1 MIAEERDYR
10 IDVSEFYLR
19 LTTESIRLYS
29 NKIRNIANLRDV
41 IDDRATMASLLPQYY
56 TQAEM
61 KEHLSIIPTD
71 GDISLKFTILETSA
85 ASIDAAAEMLAETMG
100 LSVAFAD
107 TLSLLMYDFI
117 VEENKTE
124 VLTKLG
130 LTPEQAE
137 EYRKILKKK
146 PSNVIP
152 IK

>member
-1 MIAEERDYR
+1 MVAEERNYK

-41 IDDRATMASLLPQYY
+41 IDDRAAVAGLLPQYY

-85 ASIDAAAEMLAETMG
+85 ASLDAAAEMLAETMG

-107 TLSLLMYDFI
+107 ALSLLMYDFI

-152 IK
+152 FK

>member
-1 MIAEERDYR
+1 MAAEERDYKL
-10 IDVSEFYLR
+10 DVSEFYLR

-29 NKIRNIANLRDV
+29 NKVRDISSLREV
-41 IDDRATMASLLPQYY
+41 IDDRAALATLLPQYY

-61 KEHLSIIPTD
+61 REHLSIIPTD
-71 GDISLKFTILETSA
+71 GNISLKFTILETSA
-85 ASIDAAAEMLAETMG
+85 ASLDAAAQMLAESMD

-107 TLSLLMYDFI
+107 ALSLLMYDFI

-130 LTPEQAE
+130 LSMEEAE
-137 EYRKILKKK
+137 RYRRILKKK

-152 IK
+152 FK